1 MGKHTAKTCTGLNII
16 GKSDCGDVDIY
27 GRHSAR
33 NINNRL
39 VTMFEVFQWQSFMI
53 AFSKQREEHYDRN

>member
-16 GKSDCGDVDIY
+16 GKSDCGNVNIY

-33 NINNRL
+33 NIDNRL
-39 VTMFEVFQWQSFMI
+39 VTFIEFIEWQSFMI
-53 AFSKQREEHYDRN
+53 AFSRYREEHND